1 MFIKL
6 LTSSGYVYIRP
17 DFISLSDNITKAG
30 LFDYSKVKN
39 KATPKAFYI
48 LHEGKY
54 LCCVK
59 KHNGEYGL
67 VFANQEETVPKNKGI
82 FGFNKTINT
91 PSILTCYIAQNDQL
105 RGDTLLFYAS
115 VDGAEKKFFLALI
128 DGELQLSKH
137 PNITLALLKTNDD
150 AKVSLCSR

>member
-1 MFIKL
+1 M

-30 LFDYSKVKN
+30 LFDYFKVKN
-39 KATPKAFYI
+39 KATPNAFYI

-54 LCCVK
+54 LCCL
-59 KHNGEYGL
+59 KHHDGEYGL
-67 VFANQEETVPKNKGI
+67 VFAKQEETVPKNKGFLELI
-82 FGFNKTINT
+82 KPVNT
-91 PSILTCYIAQNDQL
+91 PSILTCYIEHKPQL
-105 RGDTLLFYAS
+105 GGDTLLFYTF
-115 VDGAEKKFFLALI
+115 VDGVEKHFYIALI

-137 PNITLALLKTNDD
+137 PNITMTLLKTNDD